1 MAEPQPELPGAE
13 RALLLAIDVL
23 GFLGTAVAP
32 LFALDDLRGQLILV
46 YMLANPLS
54 AMLAARLHRFS
65 GPQRRRYWAFIYRL
79 LVLCAWLAAS
89 LASNGVPEALHAD
102 AVWLWHWFGRSSEVP
117 EVIAAAA
124 VVRPVPRPAAATGCR
139 ALTAAGWGR
148 GCCRALRSA
157 WCWRRTAEG

>member
-54 AMLAARLHRFS
+54 AKLAARLHRFS

-79 LVLCAWLAAS
+79 LVLCGWLAAS

-124 VVRPVPRPAAATGCR
+124 VVRPAPRHRRHRLPGPRRPAGWGLLCR
-139 ALTAAGWGR
+139 ALP
-148 GCCRALRSA
+148 SA